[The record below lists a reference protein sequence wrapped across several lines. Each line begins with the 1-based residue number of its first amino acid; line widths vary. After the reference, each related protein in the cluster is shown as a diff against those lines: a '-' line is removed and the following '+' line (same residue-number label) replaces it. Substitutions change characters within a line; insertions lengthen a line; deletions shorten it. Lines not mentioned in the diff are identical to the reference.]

1 LNACHGGITPGA
13 RYARSGWKRRAGGGR
28 IDFTVASRLRIE
40 VSRHFVATW
49 TAAVRFAVY
58 QLAFLLFEA
67 AVTLRA
73 LLGDYRMSSGFS
85 HYLHSLRWHRN
96 TPGQS
101 WWAVATNMTRGVSQH
116 LPFLVLTPAC
126 LAVDALP
133 VCFSAAVSP
142 QVVTRAIGWLGEVL
156 PAEGEE
162 TAKSGA
168 CLYEAL
174 VRLVTCGRFRRVLAP
189 VHVRVLNLACLLAVC
204 ARRCCAGC
212 LAWLRSGH

>member
-1 LNACHGGITPGA
+1 MNACHGGITPGA

-85 HYLHSLRWHRN
+85 HYLHSFRWHRN

-142 QVVTRAIGWLGEVL
+142 QVVTRAISRLREVL
-156 PAEGEE
+156 PVVGEE

-168 CLYEAL
+168 CLCDVLVLWSRVDVSEAYWRQYAFGCSIWYVCWL
-174 VRLVTCGRFRRVLAP
+174 CVR
-189 VHVRVLNLACLLAVC
+189 
-204 ARRCCAGC
+204 AGVE
-212 LAWLRSGH
+212 LGVWRG

>member
-1 LNACHGGITPGA
+1 MNACHGGITPGA

-126 LAVDALP
+126 LAVDAQSVSLLLCRHRWLP
-133 VCFSAAVSP
+133 GQSAGSERCSQWWVKRRR
-142 QVVTRAIGWLGEVL
+142 RA
-156 PAEGEE
+156 AH
-162 TAKSGA
+162 A
-168 CLYEAL
+168 CVKCL
-174 VRLVTCGRFRRVLAP
+174 RV
-189 VHVRVLNLACLLAVC
+189 
-204 ARRCCAGC
+204 
-212 LAWLRSGH
+212 

>member
-1 LNACHGGITPGA
+1 M
-13 RYARSGWKRRAGGGR
+13 
-28 IDFTVASRLRIE
+28 
-40 VSRHFVATW
+40 
-49 TAAVRFAVY
+49 RFAVY

-85 HYLHSLRWHRN
+85 HYLHSFRWHRN

-133 VCFSAAVSP
+133 VCFSAAVSS
-142 QVVTRAIGWLGEVL
+142 QVVTRAIGRLREVL
-156 PAEGEE
+156 PVVGEAA
-162 TAKSGA
+162 AKSGA
-168 CLYEAL
+168 CLCE
-174 VRLVTCGRFRRVLAP
+174 VLA
-189 VHVRVLNLACLLAVC
+189 RVVAFPKRTGDSTRSGAQFGMF
-204 ARRCCAGC
+204 AGC
-212 LAWLRSGH
+212 VCGQVLSWVFGVAEKL

>member
-1 LNACHGGITPGA
+1 M
-13 RYARSGWKRRAGGGR
+13 
-28 IDFTVASRLRIE
+28 
-40 VSRHFVATW
+40 
-49 TAAVRFAVY
+49 RFAVY

-85 HYLHSLRWHRN
+85 HYLHSLRCHRN

-142 QVVTRAIGWLGEVL
+142 QVVTRAISRLREVL
-156 PAEGEE
+156 PVVGEAA
-162 TAKSGA
+162 AKSGA
-168 CLYEAL
+168 CLCEVLAR
-174 VRLVTCGRFRRVLAP
+174 VVACGRFQRVLAP
-189 VHVRVLNLACLLAVC
+189 PRCDCRRLATVEDATSAPTAAAKQNRPRGLFAK
-204 ARRCCAGC
+204 A
-212 LAWLRSGH
+212 